1 MGGSSSS
8 GGRAVGGRR
17 INPNNR
23 DATQAT
29 LAAGRRIGSATG
41 ARSANAAERQA
52 LANAGVRI
60 TDRGFTTRDGRLS
73 TIRLGRL
80 PRLTLMRVARVV
92 VAVVERTN
100 ILAWASVSA

>member
-60 TDRGFTTRDGRLS
+60 TDRGFTTRDGRTFNNPARALAAS
-73 TIRLGRL
+73 NFNEGGTRRRRRRGTDEYTGLG
-80 PRLTLMRVARVV
+80 
-92 VAVVERTN
+92 
-100 ILAWASVSA
+100 